1 MRSGHRNSNLRGVR
15 PLYISTR
22 ELRRIRMANNFNRY
36 SKAENGHVSGLTCT
50 IQIKVDFAGNRT
62 SYLGSF
68 MIKRTTTSTETR
80 VIE

>member
-1 MRSGHRNSNLRGVR
+1 
-15 PLYISTR
+15 
-22 ELRRIRMANNFNRY
+22 MANNFNRY